1 MGKSAT
7 SLWAFCLTF
16 KLSENVGTV
25 LLPANPKRLTPRRVP
40 TSAAKSHVFWGLC
53 IAWCSLKNGSC
64 FSSCFQISHESS
76 HDQTQVGIFMARK
89 NENIVSKY
97 PVPTMQKCAKKVVEM
112 MLRCQ
117 QISDHKQLSSFFFIH
132 KEFLT
137 KLKRALNRYHFEA
150 CI

>member
-1 MGKSAT
+1 
-7 SLWAFCLTF
+7 
-16 KLSENVGTV
+16 
-25 LLPANPKRLTPRRVP
+25 
-40 TSAAKSHVFWGLC
+40 
-53 IAWCSLKNGSC
+53 
-64 FSSCFQISHESS
+64 
-76 HDQTQVGIFMARK
+76 MARK

-97 PVPTMQKCAKKVVEM
+97 PVPTMQKCTKKVVEM